1 MTDRREVVSAFL
13 DDEPFDAGELA
24 RALADTDGRA
34 LLLDLVALRSLVQPA
49 AAPLTIATLP
59 PQSSA
64 GRSRHTLRWLAAAG
78 VVSLTLTGGYVAGER
93 SAARSL
99 AASQAHRDDP
109 PAPTRVITLTPGVN
123 WHETG
128 GGH

>member
-64 GRSRHTLRWLAAAG
+64 GRSRHTLRWLQDRA
-78 VVSLTLTGGYVAGER
+78 R
-93 SAARSL
+93 RPPSAARDRRSDRPRDR
-99 AASQAHRDDP
+99 SRRHRP
-109 PAPTRVITLTPGVN
+109 IGTTRPRRRA
-123 WHETG
+123 
-128 GGH
+128 